1 MKLIDKLN
9 RSYLAYSFAGMLIA
23 GILIYFSISFV
34 VSRQLDEKL
43 ANVALQIENKL
54 EMGGQ
59 VDYLSEFINVQKIQ
73 DKTPGQV
80 YADTTIYNKL
90 EEENEIYRQLTRITK
105 IHHQSYQITV
115 RESKIEA
122 EDLVGTLAIV
132 IFITL
137 LLLTGSLVI
146 INRKVASKVWAPFY
160 QNLQT
165 IRQFSIKEHSP
176 VKLKETGTLEFDEL
190 NQVLFQLT
198 QKIANDYHSL
208 KQFSEDASHEI
219 QTPLAIM
226 TAKLEAL
233 VNDSELNEAQSES
246 VRSVFSAVRRL
257 SRLNQGLVLLTKI
270 ENNQFVETEPLSIN
284 LLIKEKLQD
293 FQELMGLKG
302 IQYELKTKA
311 ELMLEADPVLAD
323 ILVNNLLSNSLNHN
337 LPKGQIQITISKDQ
351 LEICNSGEQ
360 PIQNP
365 DRLFSRFYK
374 ENGSSKS
381 VGLGL
386 AIVNKICEVQG
397 WKINYQFSE
406 KMHRFQIQFRPKM
419 QL

>member
-9 RSYLAYSFAGMLIA
+9 RSYLAYSFAGMIIA

-34 VSRQLDEKL
+34 VSKQLDEKL
-43 ANVALQIENKL
+43 ANVSTQIGNKL

-59 VDYLSEFINVQKIQ
+59 VDYLSAFVDVQKIQ
-73 DKTPGQV
+73 DKTPVQTYV
-80 YADTTIYNKL
+80 DTTIYNNYEK
-90 EEENEIYRQLTRITK
+90 ENEVFRQLTRITN
-105 IHHQSYQITV
+105 IHHQTYQITV
-115 RESKIEA
+115 RESKIES
-122 EDLVGTLAIV
+122 EDLVATLAIV
-132 IFITL
+132 IFVTL

-146 INRKVASKVWAPFY
+146 LNRKIAGRVWAPFY

-165 IRQFSIKEHSP
+165 IRQFSIKKHSTI
-176 VKLKETGTLEFDEL
+176 KLKETGILEFQEL
-190 NQVLFQLT
+190 NQVLIQLT
-198 QKIANDYHSL
+198 QKIANDYQSL

-219 QTPLAIM
+219 QTPLAIV

-233 VNDSELNEAQSES
+233 VSDGKLTEKQLES
-246 VRSVFSAVRRL
+246 INSIFGSVRRL
-257 SRLNQGLVLLTKI
+257 SRLNQGLILLTKI
-270 ENNQFVETEPLSIN
+270 ENNQFVETKPLSIN
-284 LLIKEKLQD
+284 LLIKGKLLE
-293 FQELMGLKG
+293 FQELMELKG
-302 IQYELKTKA
+302 IKSEMNANA
-311 ELMLEADPVLAD
+311 EMLLEANLILTE

-337 LPKGQIQITISKDQ
+337 QAEGLIQINILKGQ
-351 LEICNSGEQ
+351 LEICNSGKR

-386 AIVNKICEVQG
+386 AIVNKICEVHG
-397 WKINYQFSE
+397 WKINYRFSE
-406 KMHRFQIQFRPKM
+406 KLHRFQIQFRPKS